1 MRFFVT
7 GTAGFIGFHLARR
20 LLQDG
25 HDVFGFDGMTPYYDV
40 RLKLARNAI
49 LAEFPAYQFTEAML
63 EDRST
68 LDGAL
73 AVARPDIVV
82 HLAAQAGVRYSLEH
96 PESYLSSNLVG
107 TFNLLDAAKH
117 VRPRHVLVA
126 SSSSVYGGNTKLPF
140 AEIDRTDFP
149 VSLYAA
155 SKRAT
160 EAMAH
165 SAAHLANMP
174 TTCFRF
180 FTVYGPWG
188 RPDMALYKFVD
199 AIEAG
204 RPIDI
209 YGQGRMRR
217 DATDVG
223 DLVEAIVRL
232 ADAVP
237 ASGQSAG
244 EFDSISP
251 VAPWRAVNIAGGR
264 QVELMTLVETIER
277 AVGRVA
283 EKVMLPMQP
292 GDAVETYADNR
303 LLRAL
308 TGYVPS
314 RPIAE
319 TVADF
324 VAWYRDY
331 RASTAGSTANSA

>member
-1 MRFFVT
+1 
-7 GTAGFIGFHLARR
+7 
-20 LLQDG
+20 
-25 HDVFGFDGMTPYYDV
+25 
-40 RLKLARNAI
+40 
-49 LAEFPAYQFTEAML
+49 
-63 EDRST
+63 
-68 LDGAL
+68 
-73 AVARPDIVV
+73 
-82 HLAAQAGVRYSLEH
+82 
-96 PESYLSSNLVG
+96 
-107 TFNLLDAAKH
+107 
-117 VRPRHVLVA
+117 
-126 SSSSVYGGNTKLPF
+126 
-140 AEIDRTDFP
+140 
-149 VSLYAA
+149 
-155 SKRAT
+155 
-160 EAMAH
+160 
-165 SAAHLANMP
+165 
-174 TTCFRF
+174 
-180 FTVYGPWG
+180 
-188 RPDMALYKFVD
+188 MALYKFVD